1 MSKYYCP
8 RCFGFHEE
16 GADYCQPV
24 VNRSCPN
31 TDTELQEI
39 YQAGWIAGTIPHQ
52 FSAFIGLI

>member
-39 YQAGWIAGTIPHQ
+39 YQAGWIAGQNSMIKE
-52 FSAFIGLI
+52 LLK